1 MSIINEKIIFYNNCM
16 ADIESKENCLI
27 LKEEDIINGHLK
39 TYKKEEEN
47 KVNQIVFYSSFNMT
61 NDKATLIGLYEKYEY
76 FHQNILQTFNDL
88 KVLITCHFYNNNYS
102 FLSTLKHLSI
112 FKYENFNIF
121 SNRFKI
127 KINNDCKDHDMEKLK
142 LFKEAINKKN
152 NLKIEEYSVE
162 DIHLKFS
169 EVPPSIKMLENSYK
183 VKKVIYTFKKNSSK
197 PIASII
203 KYIIPLSAKKL
214 KFGNQFNQPLSAGVI
229 PSSVETLTFGN
240 QFNQPLS
247 AGVIPSSVKTLTFG
261 FKFNQPLSAGV
272 IPSSVET
279 LIFGFKFNQPISAGV
294 IPSSVKTLIFGDWFN
309 QPLSP
314 SAIPPS
320 VEILEVGGSCI

>member
-169 EVPPSIKMLENSYK
+169 EVVIYSLFYPTILKIQNKIDKGKFMDNLKEEKKFFEKNEKIDMDFLLYQLQVLIKNIENKEYIANSIKE
-183 VKKVIYTFKKNSSK
+183 
-197 PIASII
+197 
-203 KYIIPLSAKKL
+203 KYIQEIRKSIENKN
-214 KFGNQFNQPLSAGVI
+214 FQFL
-229 PSSVETLTFGN
+229 
-240 QFNQPLS
+240 
-247 AGVIPSSVKTLTFG
+247 
-261 FKFNQPLSAGV
+261 
-272 IPSSVET
+272 
-279 LIFGFKFNQPISAGV
+279 
-294 IPSSVKTLIFGDWFN
+294 DW
-309 QPLSP
+309 
-314 SAIPPS
+314 
-320 VEILEVGGSCI
+320 